1 MNLCHEAQ
9 VTGGVMTQRA
19 ETGNE
24 YTAVKSRFKNGKL
37 QILMKA
43 ENDTH
48 NKNTFYIDMDETT
61 HNRGLFKLLPR
72 LRTTGKPVHWRV

>member
-9 VTGGVMTQRA
+9 TTGGAMTQRA
-19 ETGNE
+19 ETGSE

-43 ENDTH
+43 ENDTQ
-48 NKNTFYIDMDETT
+48 NRNTFYIDMDETT
-61 HNRGLFKLLPR
+61 NNIGLFKLLPS
-72 LRTTGKPVHWRV
+72 LRTTGKPVNW